1 MTMNNEL
8 PVYFISDAHLGVSI
22 AGNTDREEHLLAFL
36 RSIAPKAGALYIVGD
51 LFDFWIEYKHAIR
64 PDYFPLL
71 HELRS
76 LVEQGVEVH
85 YLAGNHD
92 FALGSFLTDTIGL
105 HIHPNTCEPI
115 IQGKKLHIY
124 HGDGL
129 IRMDVGYRIL
139 KKILRNPFNQK
150 LYKLLHPGIG
160 VPLGSLCS
168 GSSRKVTSKRR
179 HEAFLE
185 EYRRCARKQLHN
197 DTDIVVYGHT
207 HCPEIHYWGNKTYC
221 NTGEWIHIFTYAV
234 LEHGRMRLWQYFP
247 GKNPQEFTPK
257 STSADFSAS

>member
-1 MTMNNEL
+1 MSSNL
-8 PVYFISDAHLGVSI
+8 PAYFISDAHLGVRIS
-22 AGNTDREEHLLAFL
+22 GNTDREQHLLAFL

-51 LFDFWIEYKHAIR
+51 LFDFWIEYKYAIR

-92 FALGSFLTDTIGL
+92 FALGPFLTDVIGL
-105 HIHPNTCEPI
+105 HIHPDRYEPV
-115 IQGKKLHIY
+115 IQGKKLHIF

-129 IRMDVGYRIL
+129 IKMDVGYRIL
-139 KKILRNPFNQK
+139 KKILRNSVNQK
-150 LYKLLHPGIG
+150 LYRLLPPGIG

-168 GSSRKVTSKRR
+168 GSSRKITSKRR

-185 EYRRCARKQLHN
+185 EYRVCARKQLLT

-207 HCPEIHYWGNKTYC
+207 HCPEIYHWGNKTYC
-221 NTGEWIHIFTYAV
+221 NSGEWIHIFTYAV
-234 LEHGRMRLWQYFP
+234 LENGRMSLWQYRP
-247 GKNPQEFTPK
+247 GQNPQEFAPK
-257 STSADFSAS
+257 FASADDSTS